1 MLTKLKTLPALAT
14 MAGAIAMAPLLAPAP
29 AQAYGCGEYTVTELS
44 TIFAPPTGPG
54 TGNFIECGDKKFSDF
69 TDIDFPAAT
78 SSAVFSDLGATHT
91 LEWKFSTPL
100 SGDPMTGGTTFIS
113 KYIVEVT
120 SGETILAANG
130 NTYTGMGGVTP
141 DLAYIDSD
149 PIYEFSAMIALDGG
163 ATVSSWTN
171 TISQTPGPL
180 PILGAGAAFGFS
192 RKLRRR
198 IKSVV

>member
-29 AQAYGCGEYTVTELS
+29 AQAYGCGEYSVSDLS
-44 TIFAPPTGPG
+44 TIFAPGG
-54 TGNFIECGDKKFSDF
+54 DFIQCGDKKFSDF

-78 SSAVFSDLGATHT
+78 SSAVFSDLGTIHT

-100 SGDPMTGGTTFIS
+100 TGPMTGGTTFIS

-120 SGETILAANG
+120 SGETIKAANG
-130 NTYTGMGGVTP
+130 DTYTGTGMVTP
-141 DLAYIDSD
+141 VLAYIDSD
-149 PIYEFSAMIALDGG
+149 PIYEFSAMIALDPGS
-163 ATVSSWTN
+163 TVSSWTN

>member
-14 MAGAIAMAPLLAPAP
+14 MAGAIAMGSLLAPAP
-29 AQAYGCGEYTVTELS
+29 AQAYGCGEYTVSDLS
-44 TIFAPPTGPG
+44 TIFAPGG
-54 TGNFIECGDKKFSDF
+54 DFIQCGDKKFSDF

-100 SGDPMTGGTTFIS
+100 SGNPTTGGTSFIS

-120 SGETILAANG
+120 SGEKILAANG
-130 NTYTGMGGVTP
+130 NTYTGMGMVMP
-141 DLAYIDSD
+141 DLNYIDMD
-149 PIYEFSAMIALDGG
+149 PIYEFSAMIQLDAG

>member
-29 AQAYGCGEYTVTELS
+29 AQAYGCGEYSVSDLS
-44 TIFAPPTGPG
+44 TIFAPGG
-54 TGNFIECGDKKFSDF
+54 DFIQCGDKKFSDF

-130 NTYTGMGGVTP
+130 NTYTGMGGVIP
-141 DLAYIDSD
+141 DLNYVDMD